1 MKKKSKYTHVPEYQC
16 VRNVHFVGSWAFF
29 RVNEIQCKI
38 TSCSEIQNTH
48 IICMVAVLSFFRLC
62 LIGDKHCIGVLTVR
76 KGRPSVSLIHA
87 Y

>member
-1 MKKKSKYTHVPEYQC
+1 MKKKSKYTHVPVYQC
-16 VRNVHFVGSWAFF
+16 VWIVHSVGSWAF
-29 RVNEIQCKI
+29 EIQCKI

-48 IICMVAVLSFFRLC
+48 IICMVGTCILSFFRLC
-62 LIGDKHCIGVLTVR
+62 LIGDKHCIGVLTAR